1 MAKATGHKTNG
12 GIKFKIDDPYPTS
25 PEGYTVYEKIGRGA
39 FAKVYAAKVK
49 SRKGEEVAIK
59 VLDVSADD
67 PNWEVL
73 IAEISILRELR
84 HENVIDVYTS
94 FSNSDTLWIVTPL
107 MGPGSCADIM
117 KTKYQKGFED
127 EIIVSTILHAALSAL
142 VYMHGLSKV
151 HRDVKAG
158 NILISSKGEIKLA
171 DFGVSRTMLDGG
183 QIGECRTFTGSPC
196 WMAPEV
202 MEQSD
207 GYDAKADIWSFGI
220 TAMELA
226 FGRAP
231 YSNFKPMKIILLTLQ
246 EDPPT
251 IDIYED
257 SSRKISKDFK
267 KIITTCLKKN
277 PKERPN
283 SEELLKKRFFNKSK
297 GQEYIVEKLIKNLDK
312 KDLFKTKVDLVAER
326 SIERKEDSR
335 PVSFRDSF
343 VFTCSKR
350 NLEDI
355 KAGKIT
361 VKNIGRFTVE
371 TQEPEHKLINSI
383 QEEPIQEEP
392 IQEEAIAKEP
402 TATATIEEE
411 PASVTIAEEPASLT
425 TAKEPASLTTEEEPP
440 VTTAEKPTVM
450 IPEKQIVKEPTVTT
464 KQEPI
469 VKTEQQVGR
478 FHVINVGS
486 RQDMSDPECKQ
497 VGGSTSPVTVEIQKS
512 PKTEVIGR
520 FSVQN

>member
-12 GIKFKIDDPYPTS
+12 GIKFKIDEPYPTS
-25 PEGYTVYEKIGRGA
+25 PKGYTVYEKIGRGA
-39 FAKVYAAKVK
+39 FAKVYAAKVNG
-49 SRKGEEVAIK
+49 RKGEEVAIK

-67 PNWEVL
+67 PNWDVL

-183 QIGECRTFTGSPC
+183 QIGECKTFTGSPC

-267 KIITTCLKKN
+267 RLITTCLKKN

-283 SEELLKKRFFNKSK
+283 SEELLKNRFFKKSK
-297 GQEYIVEKLIKNLDK
+297 GQDYVVEKLIKNLDK
-312 KDLFKTKVDLVAER
+312 KDLFKTKVDLVTER
-326 SIERKEDSR
+326 SFERKEDAR

-343 VFTCSKR
+343 VFTCSKS
-350 NLEDI
+350 NLKDI

-371 TQEPEHKLINSI
+371 TQEGPEHKLINSI
-383 QEEPIQEEP
+383 QEEPDQG
-392 IQEEAIAKEP
+392 EASSL
-402 TATATIEEE
+402 TIEEG
-411 PASVTIAEEPASLT
+411 PASVTTAEEPSSLT
-425 TAKEPASLTTEEEPP
+425 TAKEPASLTIEEEEPP
-440 VTTAEKPTVM
+440 ATIAEKPALM

-464 KQEPI
+464 PI
-469 VKTEQQVGR
+469 VKTEQQLGR
-478 FHVINVGS
+478 FRVTDLGPKE
-486 RQDMSDPECKQ
+486 DMSDLEGKQ
-497 VGGSTSPVTVEIQKS
+497 VGGPASPVTVETQKKS
-512 PKTEVIGR
+512 PKTQVIGR